1 MSTSRISL
9 LDIRL
14 KVLFFTIMVVLA
26 FFFNNP
32 FFNLGL
38 LLFLFIVML
47 WGELPLSGFWS
58 MLKPMLPVFIIILLF
73 TLVTKPY
80 GLPDSY
86 SEKILFQILP
96 NGRLSATLGGL
107 ILGINFLLR
116 IMLMI
121 SVTYIFISS
130 TAIDDILL
138 LMSELNA
145 PYWLSILITTAL
157 SFIPTMNHK
166 KDLIFQAQKSRGAA
180 VSQKGVF
187 GQLLSFIPIMVPL
200 ITNSIL
206 MANNLAIA
214 MTNRGYGATSQMTMM
229 KDLTFSRTDKMVL
242 ILILF
247 IFIAAIIL
255 RFPFKYGVL

>member
-1 MSTSRISL
+1 
-9 LDIRL
+9 
-14 KVLFFTIMVVLA
+14 
-26 FFFNNP
+26 
-32 FFNLGL
+32 
-38 LLFLFIVML
+38 
-47 WGELPLSGFWS
+47 
-58 MLKPMLPVFIIILLF
+58 
-73 TLVTKPY
+73 
-80 GLPDSY
+80 
-86 SEKILFQILP
+86 
-96 NGRLSATLGGL
+96 
-107 ILGINFLLR
+107 
-116 IMLMI
+116 
-121 SVTYIFISS
+121 
-130 TAIDDILL
+130 
-138 LMSELNA
+138 MSELNA

>member
-1 MSTSRISL
+1 MTTSRISS

-14 KVLFFTIMVVLA
+14 KVLFFVTMVVLA

-32 FFNLGL
+32 AYNFVLMA
-38 LLFLFIVML
+38 FLIVVML
-47 WGELPLSGFWS
+47 WGQLPLAGFWS

-73 TLVTKPY
+73 TLFTKPY
-80 GLPDSY
+80 GLPERY
-86 SEKILFQILP
+86 TEQILFYLLP
-96 NGRLSATLGGL
+96 NEKMPATSGGL

-121 SVTYIFISS
+121 SVTYIFISP

-138 LMSELNA
+138 LMSEMKA
-145 PYWLSILITTAL
+145 PYWLSILITTAI

-166 KDLIFQAQKSRGAA
+166 KDLIFQAQKSRGAT
-180 VSQKGVF
+180 VNQKGVF
-187 GQLLSFIPIMVPL
+187 GQLLSFVPIMVPL

-229 KDLTFSRTDKMVL
+229 KDLSFSRVDKVLLVL
-242 ILILF
+242 ILL
-247 IFIAAIIL
+247 IFIGAVIL